1 MANVKNM
8 NDVLAQLSV
17 SNAKKM
23 EELLAT
29 YNTARALRKKVRA
42 EAATQIDDIPEI
54 VKDATQQAAVDETMD
69 RWLKLLD
76 GLNKK

>member
-8 NDVLAQLSV
+8 NDVLEQLRLA
-17 SNAKKM
+17 NEKKM
-23 EELLAT
+23 LELLVT

-42 EAATQIDDIPEI
+42 EAATQIDDIPGI
-54 VKDATQQAAVDETMD
+54 VKDAAQKAAVDETMD

-76 GLNKK
+76 GLNKN